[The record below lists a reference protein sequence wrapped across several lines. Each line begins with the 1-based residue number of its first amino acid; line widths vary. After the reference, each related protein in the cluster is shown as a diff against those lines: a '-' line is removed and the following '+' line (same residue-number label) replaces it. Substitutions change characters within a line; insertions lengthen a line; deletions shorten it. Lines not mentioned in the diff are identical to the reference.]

1 MFRKTP
7 HTPHNPTL
15 TEWMALFFPL
25 AGMQVIRFRNAS
37 IPAVECKHFISGLLA
52 FWKRGFRG
60 LIDDAVLLADVGG
73 EVGRQEAH
81 VALVTHRDEGGL
93 LREEPTGKGT

>member
-1 MFRKTP
+1 MLVF
-7 HTPHNPTL
+7 
-15 TEWMALFFPL
+15 
-25 AGMQVIRFRNAS
+25 RFRNAS
-37 IPAVECKHFISGLLA
+37 VSAVECLHFISGLLA

-73 EVGRQEAH
+73 DVGRQEAH

-93 LREEPTGKGT
+93 LRKEPTGKGT

>member
-1 MFRKTP
+1 MLVF
-7 HTPHNPTL
+7 
-15 TEWMALFFPL
+15 
-25 AGMQVIRFRNAS
+25 RFRNAS
-37 IPAVECKHFISGLLA
+37 VPAAECKCFISGLLA

-73 EVGRQEAH
+73 DVGRQEAH